1 MADEKED
8 LSGLSSNR
16 GECPE
21 VAIIILNWNNYE
33 DTAECLESVREIDY
47 PNYETIVVD
56 NGSIDGSGQRL
67 KEEFE
72 WCKFIFNEENLGFAG
87 GVNSALDSL
96 CDEYDYFL
104 LLNNDVVI
112 EPDTLRLLLQAAD
125 SGPDVGIVG
134 PKILY
139 HDSDLIQSAGREYK
153 SFVNIHEGKH
163 ESEINGIT
171 EVGGIIGACMLINA
185 KMMNQIGTLDE
196 DFFFQGEDRE
206 YCLRA
211 TAKGWKIVLQADSIV
226 SHKHHSSSSIG
237 FRRYHRTKGHIL
249 VKNKAVQYSFLSIL
263 LEFFYNTIRAM
274 GHTILGNPTESKAI
288 LLAYYDLTLGDR
300 QNPRLELLS

>member
-1 MADEKED
+1 MADENKNR
-8 LSGLSSNR
+8 SALSSHQ
-16 GECPE
+16 EWCPE
-21 VAIIILNWNNYE
+21 VAIIILNWNNFE

-56 NGSIDGSGQRL
+56 NGSTDGSGQRL
-67 KEEFE
+67 KETFE
-72 WCKFIFNEENLGFAG
+72 WCKFTFNEENLGFAG
-87 GVNSALDSL
+87 GVNSALESL

-112 EPDTLRLLLQAAD
+112 EQDTLSSLLQAAD
-125 SGPDVGIVG
+125 LDPNIGIVG
-134 PKILY
+134 PKLLY
-139 HDSDLIQSAGREYK
+139 PDSELIQSSGREYK
-153 SFVNIHEGKH
+153 SFRNLYEGKH
-163 ESEINGIT
+163 KSEISGIT

-185 KMMNQIGTLDE
+185 EMMSQIGTLDE

-211 TAKGWKIVLQADSIV
+211 QSDGWKIAVQAGATV

-237 FRRYHRTKGHIL
+237 FRRYHRTKAHIL
-249 VKNKAVQYSFLSIL
+249 VRAKATQYSFLSIL
-263 LEFFYNTIRAM
+263 VEFFYDTIRAI

-300 QNPRLELLS
+300 QDPRLELLS